1 MQKKI
6 NITIRPLN
14 KYNLILSIM
23 IIGISYHE
31 KIYNF
36 IFLYFLFMLPEIIK
50 SMEKTINYFKK

>member
-50 SMEKTINYFKK
+50 SMEKTINYLKK

>member
-1 MQKKI
+1 MQMKI

-50 SMEKTINYFKK
+50 SMEKTINYLKK